1 MRFFTSLRLA
11 AVVAGA
17 LVLVGGTVSLF
28 AAGTP
33 GTPFAAEAAVAPV
46 TPFAPDAPGTPGP
59 LPGANDPDTRPAPAS
74 PVAGDSLRD
83 PREVHLRNV
92 RQLTF
97 SGENAEA
104 YFSPD
109 GSSLIFQARAQGQGC
124 DQIYTL
130 DLATGETRLVSTRQ
144 GRTTCSYYYPTGDR
158 ILYSSTHHWDPA
170 CPPAPDMSQGYVW
183 ALYPTF
189 DIFAAAPDGS
199 NLVQLTESWGYDA
212 EATFSPVEDLIVF
225 TSMRDGDLEIYT
237 MRGDGSHV
245 RRLTHRPGY
254 DGGPFFSPDG
264 SKIVYR
270 AHYPDTPEELAEYR
284 RLLAQGLIR
293 PSRVEIYVMDAD
305 GSNQRQVTNN
315 GRANFAPFFHPSG
328 EKIIFSTNFHDPDPR
343 GREFDLF
350 MVNLD
355 GSGLKQISFAQGF
368 DGFPMFS
375 PDGKYLVWGSN
386 RNESH
391 PGNTNVFMAEWVED
405 PGG

>member
-1 MRFFTSLRLA
+1 MRFFTPFRYPA
-11 AVVAGA
+11 IVAGA
-17 LVLVGGTVSLF
+17 LVLAGGTVSF
-28 AAGTP
+28 PAAG
-33 GTPFAAEAAVAPV
+33 G
-46 TPFAPDAPGTPGP
+46 PGP
-59 LPGANDPDTRPAPAS
+59 HVVGDT
-74 PVAGDSLRD
+74 LRD

-109 GSSLIFQARAQGQGC
+109 GSSLIFQARAQGEGC
-124 DQIYTL
+124 DQIYTM
-130 DLATGETRLVSTRQ
+130 DLATGETRLVSTGL
-144 GRTTCSYYYPTGDR
+144 GRTTCAYYYPTGDR

-170 CPPAPDMSQGYVW
+170 CPPGPDMSQGYVW
-183 ALYPTF
+183 ALYPTY
-189 DIFAAAPDGS
+189 DIFAADPDGS
-199 NLVQLTESWGYDA
+199 NLVQLTDAWGYDA

-237 MRGDGSHV
+237 MRGDGSDV

-264 SKIVYR
+264 TKIVYR

-355 GSGLKQISFAQGF
+355 GTGLQQITFAQGF

-391 PGNTNVFMAEWVED
+391 PGNTNVFIAEWVED
-405 PGG
+405 PEG